1 MGKFDGVLLAS
12 DFDNTL
18 IYTEE
23 ALRTGAPV
31 PPLPERNREALAY
44 FMAQGGRFAVST
56 GRALAAFLKYV
67 DLVPMN
73 APGVVCN
80 GAAIYDFEKGE
91 YLETAMLDKADSKT
105 SSTMISSLPAQSELN
120 LLRKS
125 SLVLKVALS

>member
-1 MGKFDGVLLAS
+1 MGKFTGVLLAS

-31 PPLPERNREALAY
+31 PPLPERNRKALAY

-80 GAAIYDFEKGE
+80 GAALYDFQTGE
-91 YLETAMLDKADSKT
+91 YLETALLDQLA
-105 SSTMISSLPAQSELN
+105 LERGQA
-120 LLRKS
+120 
-125 SLVLKVALS
+125 VLDRFPEIGRASCRERV